1 MAKIISLNIEGD
13 KHLDQVLDYLEQES
27 ADFLCLQEVFAVHK
41 DLFAK
46 RLGYTHQLFSAQGRV
61 LQENNFGVNP
71 LGDWGLLL
79 LSKTPFLSQQA
90 FCYQG
95 DPESVPEFLSGQPNS
110 VRRVLQVVNTS
121 IDDRSY
127 TIGNIHFTWSPGGS
141 STPEQAES
149 AQKVLTFLKQFDSLV
164 LAGDFNA
171 PRGGDTRELFA
182 NSYSDNI
189 PSLVKSTLDPVM
201 HRSGRE
207 LVVDGI
213 FTSPDILVENVKVT
227 AGISDHRAVTAVLYS
242 S

>member
-1 MAKIISLNIEGD
+1 MAKIITLNIEGD
-13 KHLDQVLDYLEQES
+13 KHLDIVLDYLERES

-41 DLFAK
+41 DLFTKKLA
-46 RLGYTHQLFSAQGRV
+46 YAHHLFSAQSRV

-79 LSKTPFLSQQA
+79 LSKVPFLSQQV

-95 DPESVPEFLSGQPNS
+95 DSESVPKLLSGQPNS
-110 VRRVLQVVNTS
+110 VRRVLQVVKSS

-127 TIGNIHFTWSPGGS
+127 TIGNIHFTWSPGGTP
-141 STPEQAES
+141 TPEQAKS
-149 AQKVLTFLKQFDSLV
+149 AQKVLSFLMQFDSLV

-182 NSYSDNI
+182 KSYTDNI
-189 PSLVKSTLDPVM
+189 PSSVNSTLDPVM
-201 HRSGRE
+201 HRSGRD

-227 AGISDHRAVTAVLYS
+227 AGISDHRVVTAVIYS